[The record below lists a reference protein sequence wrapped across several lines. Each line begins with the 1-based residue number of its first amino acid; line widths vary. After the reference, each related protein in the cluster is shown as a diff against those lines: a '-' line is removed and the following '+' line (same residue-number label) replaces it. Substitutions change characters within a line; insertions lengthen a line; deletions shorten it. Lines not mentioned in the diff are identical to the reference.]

1 MAETIPKWT
10 VESNNRRM
18 DELEEITEG
27 FLNLMPAHFYLD
39 HSDEFIADDE
49 AENSNK
55 KVKDSSKKE
64 TREEKEARW
73 DPLNPQTTMQKVI
86 EHARN
91 QRAANDPSGGK
102 QQNGGGNKAP
112 NARSK
117 KIEETPAHQ
126 DLKQKLHAKIAQLK
140 EERRQAQSAKD
151 RAQAEKYRQSKLE
164 ENPNYMTKADK
175 ENIYRKRKAGE
186 DIPDDMDFGKMTF
199 EKILQIVV
207 LLKVFIIFYV
217 C

>member
-102 QQNGGGNKAP
+102 QQNGGAVHTLPRINVNTQRWKSMRHRQ
-112 NARSK
+112 ARSVSFFLAPSVGWHLRHVHRT
-117 KIEETPAHQ
+117 IPPSSDQPHRAH
-126 DLKQKLHAKIAQLK
+126 L
-140 EERRQAQSAKD
+140 RRTD
-151 RAQAEKYRQSKLE
+151 R
-164 ENPNYMTKADK
+164 
-175 ENIYRKRKAGE
+175 
-186 DIPDDMDFGKMTF
+186 
-199 EKILQIVV
+199 
-207 LLKVFIIFYV
+207 
-217 C
+217 

>member
-1 MAETIPKWT
+1 MSVQFELDFDFKMAETMPKWT

-39 HSDEFIADDE
+39 HDDEFEDDE

-55 KVKDSSKKE
+55 NSKKE
-64 TREEKEARW
+64 TRDEKEARW

-86 EHARN
+86 EHARK
-91 QRAANDPSGGK
+91 QRSQGDSSNAN

-140 EERRQAQSAKD
+140 EERRQVQSAKD
-151 RAQAEKYRQSKLE
+151 RAQAEKYRQEKLQ
-164 ENPNYMTKADK
+164 ENPNYMTRADK
-175 ENIYRKRKAGE
+175 ENIYR
-186 DIPDDMDFGKMTF
+186 
-199 EKILQIVV
+199 
-207 LLKVFIIFYV
+207 
-217 C
+217 